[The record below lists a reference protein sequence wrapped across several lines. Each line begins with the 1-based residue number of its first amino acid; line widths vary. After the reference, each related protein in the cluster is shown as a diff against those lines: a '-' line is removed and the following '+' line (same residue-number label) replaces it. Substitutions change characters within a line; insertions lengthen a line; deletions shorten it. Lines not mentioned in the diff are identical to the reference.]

1 MTDRIEHSVAFVLNA
16 HRYQTRVLL
25 TPEGATGLR
34 QALEAEATALKG
46 EHGEPAV
53 THVDVSE
60 TPPVDPITVGSAEA
74 MVEFLFESVGQNRRR
89 PSAMDLMKAAR
100 SLDDDRKAL
109 VNDPNRPN
117 LSAQVI
123 GIEFLWRFD
132 ENVFADSFLATAP
145 QIEQVRSFVG
155 QLADWLVKEKL
166 GHDIGFFIL
175 SERLPPLDTVA
186 NALGQLSETV
196 LEDTLDP
203 TGEDAAMQMWG
214 EALQRLA
221 DAQHS
226 PQIARRRRSTP
237 R

>member
-1 MTDRIEHSVAFVLNA
+1 MTDRIEHSIAFVLNA
-16 HRYQTRVLL
+16 RRYQTRVLL
-25 TPEGATGLR
+25 TPEGATDLL

-46 EHGEPAV
+46 ERGEPAV

-60 TPPVDPITVGSAEA
+60 ILPVDPATVGSAEA
-74 MVEFLFESVGQNRRR
+74 VVEFLFESVGQNRRR
-89 PSAMDLMKAAR
+89 PSAKELMQAAR

-117 LSAQVI
+117 LSIQVI

-132 ENVFADSFLATAP
+132 ENVFADSFLAAAP

-155 QLADWLVKEKL
+155 QLADWVMKEEL

-175 SERLPPLDTVA
+175 SDRLPPLDAVVS
-186 NALGQLSETV
+186 ALGQLSETV
-196 LEDTLDP
+196 LEDALDP
-203 TGEDAAMQMWG
+203 TGEDAAMQAWG

-221 DAQHS
+221 DAQ
-226 PQIARRRRSTP
+226 PTLQIARRRRATL